1 MTTLCTRIMRTGGMH
16 CTVQTIPTQVCSFRA
31 GMLRASFTESLH
43 KVSHF
48 FTSMS
53 LIHNQTAKD
62 QLRTF
67 PVWDID
73 CGLNKSLLIVIFY
86 EKNSQISAP
95 MYEVVEA
102 LQPSRH
108 IQMETGSS
116 LASLDK
122 IAPRAMSAHLKM
134 AKLGNKVAKQIR
146 EQSCKLQG
154 VFFNAPHPKISK
166 CQLW

>member
-1 MTTLCTRIMRTGGMH
+1 M
-16 CTVQTIPTQVCSFRA
+16 
-31 GMLRASFTESLH
+31 
-43 KVSHF
+43 K
-48 FTSMS
+48 
-53 LIHNQTAKD
+53 
-62 QLRTF
+62 
-67 PVWDID
+67 
-73 CGLNKSLLIVIFY
+73 
-86 EKNSQISAP
+86 KNSQISAP

-122 IAPRAMSAHLKM
+122 IAPWAMSAHLKM

-154 VFFNAPHPKISK
+154 TNTWNLSNTYSV
-166 CQLW
+166 

>member
-1 MTTLCTRIMRTGGMH
+1 
-16 CTVQTIPTQVCSFRA
+16 
-31 GMLRASFTESLH
+31 
-43 KVSHF
+43 
-48 FTSMS
+48 
-53 LIHNQTAKD
+53 
-62 QLRTF
+62 
-67 PVWDID
+67 
-73 CGLNKSLLIVIFY
+73 
-86 EKNSQISAP
+86 

-146 EQSCKLQG
+146 EQSCKLDLG
-154 VFFNAPHPKISK
+154 NVAKKNPKQSSI
-166 CQLW
+166 